1 MNNSAKLSSFE
12 EMAPTEFD
20 GGTAAACVILGLSF
34 LVGTPG
40 NLLVIWTIVKHIKER
55 SHTVVLILH
64 LAAADLLVL
73 ITLPLWIY
81 SLARSWVFGEISCK
95 AMVFMINACMYSSVF
110 LITLMSV
117 ERFVAVRYPFA
128 SADWKRKKALSKVL
142 MALWTAAFMFS
153 IPVIPT
159 QVVEDDAGEDRC
171 LSRVYAS
178 GSQELVFV
186 LLETLVGYIFPF
198 SILVVCYG
206 CLCSR
211 ITQMTFK
218 SKRKSTV
225 LIASVVVVFA
235 VCWTPHH
242 IGNILSLLILATEGS
257 FQDTANSLETVRS
270 TMTFIAGAMVFISST
285 VNPVLYMFAARSF
298 RSSLSDTGIQKLFRH
313 ISSTSPGEG
322 NRELSFVSK
331 RHSNQTDSSQ
341 CVSESKN
348 QMDILIKM
356 CENKPS

>member
-1 MNNSAKLSSFE
+1 MNLSVDLPPSE
-12 EMAPTEFD
+12 DMAPEEFA
-20 GGTAAACVILGLSF
+20 GGTAASCVILGLSF
-34 LVGTPG
+34 LVGAPG
-40 NLLVIWTIVKHIKER
+40 NLLVIWTILRHVTQR

-81 SLARSWVFGEISCK
+81 SLVYSWVFGEASCK
-95 AMVFMINACMYSSVF
+95 AMVFVINACMYSSVF

-117 ERFVAVRYPFA
+117 ERFVAVRHPFA
-128 SADWKRKKALSKVL
+128 SADWRRKKALNKVL
-142 MALWTAAFMFS
+142 LALWAAAFLFS

-159 QVVEDDAGEDRC
+159 QMVDGHSGEEQC
-171 LSRVYAS
+171 LYRLYTSD
-178 GSQELVFV
+178 SQETVCV
-186 LLETLVGYIFPF
+186 LLETLVGYIVPL

-206 CLCSR
+206 CLYSR

-242 IGNILSLLILATEGS
+242 VGNVLSLVYLAIK
-257 FQDTANSLETVRS
+257 NSYHDAADNVESARN
-270 TMTFIAGAMVFISST
+270 TMTIIAGAMVFISST
-285 VNPVLYMFAARSF
+285 VNPILYMFAARSF
-298 RSSLSDTGIQKLFRH
+298 RSSLRDTGIQKLFRH

-331 RHSNQTDSSQ
+331 RQSHQTNSSQ
-341 CVSESKN
+341 CLSESKD
-348 QMDILIKM
+348 QMDVLINM
-356 CENKPS
+356 CENGPT